1 MNNLTDIIIL
11 ALISIVLGFKLFSIL
26 GQKRDENKTSLG
38 TAPDKKDFSIPPSQ
52 VQAKVI
58 EDMQIE
64 KTSSPEIQIQIFD
77 PSFDKGRFIENA
89 KEAYRIILNSYALG
103 DTHVL
108 SELLNIEM
116 MRKFAYSISIR
127 EEKNYKQSLTISK
140 LEQPTIESITVA
152 DGIAEIKIKFISE
165 VTSFVSDEKNKII
178 SGSKTKPEKF
188 DHIWTF
194 NRNLQHQDP
203 TWTLIN
209 ISKDFF

>member
-1 MNNLTDIIIL
+1 MNNYTDIIIL
-11 ALISIVLGFKLFSIL
+11 ALISLVLGFKLFSIL
-26 GQKRDENKTSLG
+26 GQKRDESKTALK
-38 TAPDKKDFSIPPSQ
+38 TTPDKKDFAIPVSQ
-52 VQAKVI
+52 AQAKVI
-58 EDMQIE
+58 EIAAE
-64 KTSSPEIQIQIFD
+64 KTSAPEIQIQIFD

-89 KEAYRIILNSYALG
+89 KEAYKIILNSYALG

-127 EEKNYKQSLTISK
+127 EEKNHKQDLTISK
-140 LEQPTIESITVA
+140 LEQPTIESMTVL
-152 DGIAEIKIKFISE
+152 DGTAEIKIRFASE
-165 VTSFVSDEKNKII
+165 VTSFVSNAKNKVI
-178 SGSKTKPEKF
+178 SGSKTKTAKF

-194 NRNLQHQDP
+194 SRNLQHQDP